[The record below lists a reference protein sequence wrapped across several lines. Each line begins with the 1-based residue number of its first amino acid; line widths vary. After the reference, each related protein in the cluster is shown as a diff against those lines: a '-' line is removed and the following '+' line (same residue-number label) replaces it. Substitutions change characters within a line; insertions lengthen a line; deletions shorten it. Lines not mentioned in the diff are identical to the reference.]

1 MTVKKDKY
9 KQESNSLESLRITD
23 KIKECQELSK
33 NIKTGKN
40 NLMNILLLSMPDC
53 APHFNANR
61 WKPPNLAISSIAGNI
76 EGHNVYLADL
86 ILRRTRIAE
95 TIKELLVQ
103 YQPDI
108 VGLSAMSFQFATAKR
123 IADFI
128 KSLKKD
134 IKIVLGGYHA
144 TLMYHEMCESDDS
157 GPFDF
162 IIRGEGDLCF
172 NELLEAIDGKRSLES
187 ILGISFR
194 IGNYFIHNQAR
205 PLEDLT
211 KIKIPN
217 RSKRIWKGYQYYG
230 FTLDIVESS
239 RGCVMPCNFCS
250 MDKMYGKTF
259 RRFSIERILL
269 DIANAKQNGAN
280 FIIFSDDNFTLDIKG
295 FESLCDAITE
305 AGHNDIRYIIQASSI
320 GITSSDT
327 LIEKMAKAGF
337 RIVFLGIENA
347 SEENLRLLKK
357 GNIIERTK
365 LAVKRLHEYNI
376 MIVGGMI
383 IGNPNDKEEDIA
395 RNYEF
400 FVNLQIDFF
409 ADQILTPYPK
419 TGMREELLN
428 MGLVTNKYDYSRY
441 NCFWAN
447 IKTNYLEPE
456 DIQFLRWKYNR
467 KYANYICTTPAFIK
481 NYPLAYYYRQY
492 FRRPFLKIKNRLFQN
507 SISEKELY
515 KRDMERAE
523 AMNKFF

>member
-1 MTVKKDKY
+1 
-9 KQESNSLESLRITD
+9 
-23 KIKECQELSK
+23 
-33 NIKTGKN
+33 
-40 NLMNILLLSMPDC
+40 MNILLLSMPDC
-53 APHFNANR
+53 APHFNASR
-61 WKPPNLAISSIAGNI
+61 WKPPSLAISSIAGNI

-86 ILRRTRIAE
+86 ILRRTKIAE
-95 TIKELLVQ
+95 TIKELLTE
-103 YQPDI
+103 YRPDI
-108 VGLSAMSFQFATAKR
+108 VGFSAMSFQFATAKR
-123 IADFI
+123 IAILI
-128 KSLKKD
+128 KGIDKN
-134 IKIVLGGYHA
+134 IKTVLGGYHA
-144 TLMYHEMCESDDS
+144 TLMYRELCESDDS
-157 GPFDF
+157 DPFDF

-172 NELLEAIDGKRSLES
+172 NELLDAIDGKRSLES
-187 ILGISFR
+187 IPGISFR
-194 IGNYFIHNQAR
+194 NGNYFIHNQAR
-205 PLEDLT
+205 PLEDLA

-259 RRFSIERILL
+259 RRFSIERILS

-295 FESLCDAITE
+295 FESLCDAITQ
-305 AGHNDIRYIIQASSI
+305 AGHNDIRYIIQASSV
-320 GITSSDT
+320 GIASSDT

-395 RNYEF
+395 KNYEF

-419 TGMREELLN
+419 TGMREELLK

-492 FRRPFLKIKNRLFQN
+492 FRRPFFKIKNSLFQN
-507 SISEKELY
+507 NISEMDLY